1 MKKFN
6 FRFTAVLEFRIKR
19 ERDALQNLAMRQIVY
34 RNELDRKS
42 KLLSNLESSLIRRE
56 NLGNHPLQINA
67 YHIEQ
72 NYIIGT
78 KQRMIQCDQAI
89 LRAKKEMEKSLQI
102 YLSAKKQTKSIE
114 LLKEQVHQQYKK
126 ERSRLEQ
133 KEQDDLATMRSRL
146 KEDQE

>member
-6 FRFTAVLEFRIKR
+6 FKFTAVLDFRMKR
-19 ERDALQNLAMRQIVY
+19 ERDALRNLAIRQTAY

-42 KLLSNLESSLIRRE
+42 KLLLNLENSLIRRE
-56 NLGNHPLQINA
+56 NLGNYTLQINA
-67 YHIEQ
+67 YQVEQ

-78 KQRMIQCDQAI
+78 KQMIIQSDQAI

-102 YLSAKKQTKSIE
+102 YLAAKKQTKSIE
-114 LLKEQVHQQYKK
+114 ILKEQSYQRYKK
-126 ERSRLEQ
+126 EKLRLEQ

-146 KEDQE
+146 REDQE